1 MKDLMQTMQS
11 AIERQDGARL
21 SQLAGQSRQQQPQ
34 REDQAALVFNDLFR
48 QLRATFPAITAHIKT
63 QDDLNDFRR
72 TWMMAFAENGIN
84 TIAQVNAGMQLARQ
98 QATPWVPSPGQF
110 VAWCREGSLRV
121 AGLPSDEE
129 LVELVHRYC
138 AERGY
143 LSSPEAFPWERPAHY
158 WMVTALY
165 SGMRSHNWTEK
176 ELLNAAREELSSM
189 EKKIRRGEPIPEPVL
204 VLEEK
209 PRPPMKPE
217 DALQRI
223 AETRKRLGLPRRVK

>member
-1 MKDLMQTMQS
+1 MKNLMQTMQS
-11 AIERQDGARL
+11 AIQRQDGARL

-110 VAWCREGSLRV
+110 VAWAVRAAYASPGCRLTKNW
-121 AGLPSDEE
+121 LNW
-129 LVELVHRYC
+129 
-138 AERGY
+138 
-143 LSSPEAFPWERPAHY
+143 FI
-158 WMVTALY
+158 VTAL
-165 SGMRSHNWTEK
+165 
-176 ELLNAAREELSSM
+176 NAA
-189 EKKIRRGEPIPEPVL
+189 IC
-204 VLEEK
+204 
-209 PRPPMKPE
+209 
-217 DALQRI
+217 
-223 AETRKRLGLPRRVK
+223 PRRKPFRGSARLITGWLQHSIAACARTTGPRKNC

>member
-1 MKDLMQTMQS
+1 MKELMQAIQS
-11 AIERQDGARL
+11 RDGAAL
-21 SQLAGQSRQQQPQ
+21 SRFAGQREPQQPQ
-34 REDQAALVFNDLFR
+34 REEQAALVFNDLFR

-63 QDDLNDFRR
+63 QDDLNEFRR
-72 TWMMAFAENGIN
+72 TWMMAFAENGIT

-98 QATPWVPSPGQF
+98 QETPWIPSPGQF

-121 AGLPSDEE
+121 AGLPTDEE
-129 LVELVHRYC
+129 LVEMVRRYC

-165 SGMRSHNWTEK
+165 SDMREHNWTEK
-176 ELLNAAREELSSM
+176 ELLHAARRELTNM
-189 EKKIRRGEPIPEPVL
+189 EKRIRRGDPIPEPVL
-204 VLEEK
+204 VLTEK
-209 PRPPMKPE
+209 PRPPMKSDE
-217 DALQRI
+217 ALQRI